1 MASDELSV
9 IEVRNSTSIGAV
21 HMGVL
26 DPRNEGIARARYSRA
41 GKTKKKWLRLGSGY
55 KYTGFFSL
63 EQHFCSYSNLLY
75 VH

>member
-41 GKTKKKWLRLGSGY
+41 GKTKKNGCG
-55 KYTGFFSL
+55 L
-63 EQHFCSYSNLLY
+63 EAVINIPDFL
-75 VH
+75 V